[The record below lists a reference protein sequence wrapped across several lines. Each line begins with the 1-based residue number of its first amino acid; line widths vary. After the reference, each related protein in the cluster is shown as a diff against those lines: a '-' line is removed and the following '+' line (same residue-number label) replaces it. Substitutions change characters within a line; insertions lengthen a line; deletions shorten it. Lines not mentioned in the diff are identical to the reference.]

1 MKKNIRMTNLTRSNF
16 QAHPFHLVSPSP
28 WPLFTCIALLTL
40 TTTGKPINMPVN
52 IQTMCWKILFIITV
66 IIGLSAGNLLNK
78 KFLGFFRDYTFKFLF
93 CVMFVIMFILFYL
106 LIEASAN
113 SYKDA
118 TSYLSF
124 YKDETNDV
132 PSNINKSKLSHYLAG
147 LIEADG
153 TIITPKSERSPKGR
167 LYYPSIQILFDS
179 RDMSLGLMIQ
189 NTLGHGSLSK
199 KKGANAYVLTFNSKE
214 SIVLIVS
221 LINGYMRTPKIKAL
235 HDLIDWMKVSEYS
248 DTIIPK
254 LPLNCEPL
262 GSNPWFAGFIDG
274 DGHFSVRATS
284 SKTKRANP
292 VVECRF
298 ELVQRQIY
306 HNGLSNYEFMH
317 EIAKFLDSK
326 LGVARS
332 DSAHPQYRVRTINLA
347 SNIILSN
354 YLAKYPLFSS
364 KHLNF
369 LDFLKVLELQK
380 ANRLNRGDA
389 NYLNK
394 VIQIKEGMNNK
405 RTLFFWNHL
414 RDFYKLEK

>member
-1 MKKNIRMTNLTRSNF
+1 MKKDKRMTILTRSNF

-40 TTTGKPINMPVN
+40 TTTGKPFNMPVN
-52 IQTMCWKILFIITV
+52 YQTMCWKILLLIIV
-66 IIGLSAGNLLNK
+66 LGLSAGNLLNII
-78 KFLGFFRDYTFKFLF
+78 FLGIFRDYTFKFLF
-93 CVMFVIMFILFYL
+93 CVSYVFMFILFSL
-106 LIEASAN
+106 LVETSAN
-113 SYKDA
+113 NYKDT
-118 TSYLSF
+118 TSYLSS
-124 YKDETNDV
+124 YKDETNNV
-132 PSNINKSKLSHYLAG
+132 SHNIKMSRLSHYLAG

-179 RDMSLGLMIQ
+179 RDMSLALMIQ
-189 NTLGHGSLSK
+189 STLGHGSLSK
-199 KKGANAYVLTFNSKE
+199 RKGANAYVLTFNSKE
-214 SIVLIVS
+214 SIMLIVS
-221 LINGYMRTPKIKAL
+221 LINGNMRTPKIKAL
-235 HDLIDWMKVSEYS
+235 HDLIDWMEVSEYS
-248 DTIIPK
+248 NTIIPK

-274 DGHFSVRATS
+274 DGHFSVRSTS
-284 SKTKRANP
+284 SKSKRAYP

-306 HNGLSNYEFMH
+306 HNGLSNYEFMY

-326 LGVARS
+326 LGVTRS
-332 DSAHPQYRVRTINLA
+332 DSTHPQYRVRTINLA
-347 SNIILSN
+347 SNMILSN
-354 YLAKYPLFSS
+354 YLTKYPLFSS
-364 KHLNF
+364 KHLDY

-380 ANRLNRGDA
+380 VNRLSPGDV
-389 NYLNK
+389 NYLNN
-394 VIQIKEGMNNK
+394 VVQIKEGMNNK

>member
-1 MKKNIRMTNLTRSNF
+1 K
-16 QAHPFHLVSPSP
+16 
-28 WPLFTCIALLTL
+28 PL
-40 TTTGKPINMPVN
+40 NMPVN
-52 IQTMCWKILFIITV
+52 IQTMCWKILLFIPV
-66 IIGLSAGNLLNK
+66 VIGLSAGNLLNVV
-78 KFLGFFRDYTFKFLF
+78 FLGFFRDYTFKFLF
-93 CVMFVIMFILFYL
+93 CVTYVFMFILFCL
-106 LIEASAN
+106 LIETSVN
-113 SYKDA
+113 NYKDA
-118 TSYLSF
+118 TSYLSS
-124 YKDETNDV
+124 YKDETNNV
-132 PSNINKSKLSHYLAG
+132 SSNINKSRLSHYLAG

-153 TIITPKSERSPKGR
+153 TIITPKSERSAKGR

-189 NTLGHGSLSK
+189 STLGHGSLSK

-221 LINGYMRTPKIKAL
+221 LINGCMRTPKIKAL

-248 DTIIPK
+248 DAIIPK

-306 HNGLSNYEFMH
+306 HNGLSNYEFMDG
-317 EIAKFLDSK
+317 IAKFLDSK
-326 LGVARS
+326 LGVTRS
-332 DSAHPQYRVRTINLA
+332 DSVHPQYRVRTINLA
-347 SNIILSN
+347 SNMLLSN

-364 KHLNF
+364 KHLNC

-380 ANRLNRGDA
+380 ANRLNPGDVD
-389 NYLNK
+389 YLNK
-394 VIQIKEGMNNK
+394 VKQIKEGMNNK

>member
-1 MKKNIRMTNLTRSNF
+1 MTNLTRSNF
-16 QAHPFHLVSPSP
+16 QAHPFHLVSPSL
-28 WPLFTCIALLTL
+28 WPIFTCISLLTL
-40 TTTGKPINMPVN
+40 TTSGKPFNMPVN
-52 IQTMCWKILFIITV
+52 FLTMCWKILLIITV
-66 IIGLSAGNLLNK
+66 IIGLSAGNLLNII
-78 KFLGFFRDYTFKFLF
+78 FLGIFRDYTFKFLF
-93 CVMFVIMFILFYL
+93 CVTYVFIFILFCL
-106 LIEASAN
+106 LVKTSAN
-113 SYKDA
+113 NYKDA
-118 TSYLSF
+118 TSYLSS
-124 YKDETNDV
+124 YKDETNSV
-132 PSNINKSKLSHYLAG
+132 PSNINKSRLSHYLAG

-153 TIITPKSERSPKGR
+153 TIITPKSERSAKGR

-179 RDMSLGLMIQ
+179 RDMSLALMIQ
-189 NTLGHGSLSK
+189 STLGHGSLSK
-199 KKGANAYVLTFNSKE
+199 RKGANAYVLTFNSKE
-214 SIVLIVS
+214 SIMVIVS

-248 DTIIPK
+248 DTIISK

-262 GSNPWFAGFIDG
+262 DSNPWFAGFIDG

-332 DSAHPQYRVRTINLA
+332 DSAHPQNRVRTINLA
-347 SNIILSN
+347 SNMILSS

-364 KHLNF
+364 KHLNY

-380 ANRLNRGDA
+380 ANRLNPGDA
-389 NYLNK
+389 NYLK
-394 VIQIKEGMNNK
+394 KIVQIKEGMNNK

-414 RDFYKLEK
+414 RDFYKLER

>member
-1 MKKNIRMTNLTRSNF
+1 MTILTRSNF

-40 TTTGKPINMPVN
+40 TTTGKPFNMPVN
-52 IQTMCWKILFIITV
+52 FQTMCWKILLLIAV
-66 IIGLSAGNLLNK
+66 IIGLSAGNLLNNI
-78 KFLGFFRDYTFKFLF
+78 FLGFFRDYTFKFLF
-93 CVMFVIMFILFYL
+93 CVTYVFMSILFCL
-106 LIEASAN
+106 LIKTSTN
-113 SYKDA
+113 NYKDA
-118 TSYLSF
+118 TSYLSS
-124 YKDETNDV
+124 YKDETNNV
-132 PSNINKSKLSHYLAG
+132 SSNINKSRLSHYLAG

-153 TIITPKSERSPKGR
+153 TIITPKSEWSPKGR
-167 LYYPSIQILFDS
+167 LFYPSIQIVFDS

-221 LINGYMRTPKIKAL
+221 LINGCMRTPKIKAL

-248 DTIIPK
+248 DAIIPK

-274 DGHFSVRATS
+274 DGHFSVRASS
-284 SKTKRANP
+284 SKTKRVNP
-292 VVECRF
+292 VVECRL
-298 ELVQRQIY
+298 ELVQRQIC

-317 EIAKFLDSK
+317 DIAKFLNSK
-326 LGVARS
+326 LGVVRS
-332 DSAHPQYRVRTINLA
+332 DSAHHQYRVRTINLA
-347 SNIILSN
+347 SNMILSS
-354 YLAKYPLFSS
+354 YFTKYPLFSS
-364 KHLNF
+364 KHLNY

-380 ANRLNRGDA
+380 ANRLNPGDVK
-389 NYLNK
+389 YLNK
-394 VIQIKEGMNNK
+394 VREIKEGMNNK
-405 RTLFFWNHL
+405 RTLFFWDHL